1 MMSAAGRM
9 IEDLKNKSEPYWLSY
24 LGTSGTGKSHL
35 AKQITSQAMFDLN
48 HHHELINPVRFQSW
62 SNLLAQYRN
71 GDYWRLDDI
80 ADCNFIVLDD
90 IGVEGSR
97 SSFGDG
103 KLYETISARE
113 GKWAVITSNLTLKE
127 ISQLD
132 VRISSR
138 LIRDRNIVIN
148 VNTTDY
154 ALRKNK

>member
-1 MMSAAGRM
+1 
-9 IEDLKNKSEPYWLSY
+9 
-24 LGTSGTGKSHL
+24 
-35 AKQITSQAMFDLN
+35 MFVLN
-48 HHHELINPVRFQSW
+48 QHYELINPVRFQSW
-62 SNLLAQYRN
+62 SKLLAQYRN

-113 GKWAVITSNLTLKE
+113 GKWAVITSNLTLEE

-154 ALRKNK
+154 ALRQNK